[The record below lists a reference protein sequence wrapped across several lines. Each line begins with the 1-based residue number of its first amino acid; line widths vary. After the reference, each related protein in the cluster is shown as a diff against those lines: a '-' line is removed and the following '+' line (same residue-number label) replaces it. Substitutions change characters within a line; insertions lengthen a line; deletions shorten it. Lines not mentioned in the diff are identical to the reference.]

1 MYGTVIFKGV
11 NQSEYHS
18 LYIQS
23 SLHINLNLLFFKK
36 HLQCVVL
43 SSKPVCEIGSTD
55 NL

>member
-36 HLQCVVL
+36 TLAMCCFKFQTGV
-43 SSKPVCEIGSTD
+43 
-55 NL
+55 